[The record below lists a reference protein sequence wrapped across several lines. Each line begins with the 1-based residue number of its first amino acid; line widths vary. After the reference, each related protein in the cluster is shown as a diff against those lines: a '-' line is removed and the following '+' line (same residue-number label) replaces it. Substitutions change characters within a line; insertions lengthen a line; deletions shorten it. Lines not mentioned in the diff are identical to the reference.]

1 MEFCVTLS
9 NPVVLYG
16 TCYGVSGYLDL
27 VFSGNLL
34 MYCPKCGTQND
45 DNAFRCVNCRE
56 IIQQVPV
63 RPRPVPIEDNEAI
76 RMIIPID
83 RSGLAIAAGYLGLVS
98 VIYFFAP
105 IALVL
110 GILAI
115 RDIKKHPDKHGM
127 GRAVFGIVMGAI
139 FTVVLLIFIIA
150 VIVASISGR

>member
-1 MEFCVTLS
+1 
-9 NPVVLYG
+9 
-16 TCYGVSGYLDL
+16 
-27 VFSGNLL
+27 
-34 MYCPKCGTQND
+34 
-45 DNAFRCVNCRE
+45 
-56 IIQQVPV
+56 
-63 RPRPVPIEDNEAI
+63 
-76 RMIIPID
+76 MIIPID